1 MAMLQGRTVV
11 VSGGSRGIGLA
22 IARRCAADGA
32 NLTILAKTDQP
43 HPKLPGTIHTAADE
57 IRAAGGQVLPLVCD
71 IRDAEAVEAAV
82 ARTVEEFGGIDIV
95 INNASAISLTPTQ
108 DTPPKRYDLMAS
120 VNARGTFV
128 VTRACLPH
136 LLAAEAGRI
145 LTISPP
151 LDFAPHWLRGH
162 AAYSLAK
169 YGMSFLTAAWAAEFD
184 GRLAFNCLWPRTVID
199 TAAVRNLLGGAE
211 MAACSRRPEIMADA
225 AHAVL
230 SRPQSF
236 TGWFCLDDLILAAE
250 GRADFGQYAVDPDR
264 ELAPDFFVPENAPL
278 PHEAGGAVGWRTPV
292 LAAAGVPGRTPGC

>member
-1 MAMLQGRTVV
+1 MPAEPLSSPAPVCR
-11 VSGGSRGIGLA
+11 IFWP
-22 IARRCAADGA
+22 RR
-32 NLTILAKTDQP
+32 
-43 HPKLPGTIHTAADE
+43 
-57 IRAAGGQVLPLVCD
+57 R
-71 IRDAEAVEAAV
+71 
-82 ARTVEEFGGIDIV
+82 
-95 INNASAISLTPTQ
+95 
-108 DTPPKRYDLMAS
+108 
-120 VNARGTFV
+120 
-128 VTRACLPH
+128 
-136 LLAAEAGRI
+136 GRI

-230 SRPQSF
+230 ARPQSF

-250 GRADFGQYAVDPDR
+250 GPGRFRTVRGRSGQGAGTRFLRAG
-264 ELAPDFFVPENAPL
+264 E
-278 PHEAGGAVGWRTPV
+278 RTPSS
-292 LAAAGVPGRTPGC
+292 